1 MAPEIQFLKFQNPTR
16 GEIVFGKVISEI
28 QDFMKASPR
37 SGYKIM
43 IGSDSNG
50 NNAAN
55 GGTLDVVS
63 VIAIHRVGNGGKYF
77 WSRSARRDIHTLRQ
91 KIYAEVDA
99 SLQLAALFLPA
110 FKQALRIQE
119 RKEENVFDFQIHV
132 DVGMYGETRD
142 LIREVTGVVRGY
154 GYDVFVKPDSAA
166 ATSLADRHV
175 R

>member
-16 GEIVFGKVISEI
+16 GEIIFGEVIREI
-28 QDFMKASPR
+28 QRFMTRDVASR
-37 SGYKIM
+37 YNIM

-50 NNAAN
+50 NN
-55 GGTLDVVS
+55 GIEKGTLDVVS

-77 WSRSARRDIHTLRQ
+77 WSRSARRNIHTLRQ

-99 SLQLAALFLPA
+99 SLELAAIFLPA
-110 FKQALRIQE
+110 FKQVLKIQE
-119 RKEENVFDFQIHV
+119 QQSEIGFDFQIHV
-132 DVGMYGETRD
+132 DVGTVGETRD
-142 LIREVTGVVRGY
+142 LIKEVTGMVRGY
-154 GYDVFVKPDSAA
+154 GYEVFVKPESAA